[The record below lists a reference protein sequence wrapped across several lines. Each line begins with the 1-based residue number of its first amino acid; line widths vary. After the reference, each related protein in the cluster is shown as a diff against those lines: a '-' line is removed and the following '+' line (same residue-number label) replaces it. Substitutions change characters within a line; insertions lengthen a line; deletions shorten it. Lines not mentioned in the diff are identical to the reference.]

1 MKIGVGADHR
11 GFKKKEIIKAL
22 LESKGYN
29 IVDFGTHSEE
39 SCDYPDFSIPLA
51 KALSKGE
58 IEKGIL
64 ICNTGIGM
72 SISANKVK
80 GVYAALCTTLET
92 AESARRHNNSNVLAM
107 GASLN
112 TEEEMKKMVEI
123 WLNTDFD
130 GGRHQRRIDKIKE
143 TEEKNR

>member
-1 MKIGVGADHR
+1 MRIGVGADHR
-11 GFKKKEIIKAL
+11 GFKKKEAIKKFL
-22 LESKGYN
+22 QEKGYEV
-29 IVDFGTHSEE
+29 IDFGTHSEE
-39 SCDYPDFSIPLA
+39 SCDYPDFSLPLA
-51 KALSKGE
+51 RALSKGE
-58 IEKGIL
+58 LEKGIL

-112 TEEEMKKMVEI
+112 TEDEMKNMVEK
-123 WLNTDFD
+123 WLNTGFD
-130 GGRHQRRIDKIKE
+130 GGRHQRRIEKIIKQE
-143 TEEKNR
+143 QG

>member
-1 MKIGVGADHR
+1 MKIGIGADHK
-11 GFKKKEIIKAL
+11 GFKKKEAIKKFL
-22 LESKGYN
+22 QEKGYKV
-29 IVDFGTHSEE
+29 VDFGTDSEE
-39 SCDYPDFSIPLA
+39 SCDYPDFALPLA
-51 KALSKGE
+51 KTLSKGE
-58 IEKGIL
+58 IDRGIL

-92 AESARRHNNSNVLAM
+92 AESARRHNNSNMLAM

-112 TEEEMKKMVEI
+112 TEEEMKKMVEK

-130 GGRHQRRIDKIKE
+130 GGRHLRRINKIKE
-143 TEEKNR
+143 QEQV